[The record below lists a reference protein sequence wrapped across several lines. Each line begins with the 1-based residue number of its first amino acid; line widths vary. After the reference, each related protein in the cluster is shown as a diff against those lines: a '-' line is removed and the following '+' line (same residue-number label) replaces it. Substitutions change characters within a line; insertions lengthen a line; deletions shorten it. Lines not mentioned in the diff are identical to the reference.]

1 MHIMITTDGS
11 LDPDKTAGFI
21 THLAHPDDRVT
32 VLTVVE
38 IPRTLLSDLRS
49 FYERHD
55 IVQGADTDD
64 EYVSSARMTT
74 MSPNWPGDD
83 ALIDA
88 FCSEQKDD
96 RTGQLVES
104 LKANGIQAEAIALEG
119 ADPTRPIL
127 EAVEREG
134 VDLLCVGSRGKGMFE
149 GLLGSTSTR
158 LARRAPCPV
167 LLLRT

>member
-11 LDPDKTAGFI
+11 LDPAKTADLVA
-21 THLAHPDDRVT
+21 HLSEQGDRIT

-49 FYERHD
+49 FYEQQE
-55 IVQGADTDD
+55 VLQGTDADD
-64 EYVSSARMTT
+64 EYVSPTLVTT
-74 MSPNWPGDD
+74 VSPNWPGDD
-83 ALIDA
+83 ALLEA
-88 FCSEQKDD
+88 FVHDQKER
-96 RTGQLVES
+96 RTGPLVDA
-104 LKANGIQAEAIALEG
+104 LAAAGLTADAIAAEG

-127 EAVEREG
+127 DTIEREQ
-134 VDLLCVGSRGKGMFE
+134 VDLLCVGSRGRGMFE

-167 LLLRT
+167 LLLRV